1 MNLNPG
7 ELLVPIFHFLDDAIA
22 DYGVY
27 LYLVLVWLAVAAIAW
42 IFSGGLRRK
51 IRHQP
56 CINVGIGIVIRPPAS
71 QPTSIIFYDR
81 DSDLENNGGEGE

>member
-7 ELLVPIFHFLDDAIA
+7 ELLEPIFHFLDDAIA

-51 IRHQP
+51 MQQQP
-56 CINVGIGIVIRPPAS
+56 RTTAGISIVIQSPAL
-71 QPTSIIFYDR
+71 QPTPIILHGQ
-81 DSDLENNGGEGE
+81 DSDCDDNED